1 MNTQVLTLRAL
12 TKAISATSSIKVNE
26 QDGTIP
32 VKETPI
38 EKVDIAGRHSPFG
51 VRRTV
56 NAYLT
61 YSF

>member
-1 MNTQVLTLRAL
+1 MNTQALTLRAL

-26 QDGTIP
+26 QDGTIE
-32 VKETPI
+32 VEKTPI
-38 EKVDIAGRHSPFG
+38 EKVGIATRHSLFG

-56 NAYLT
+56 NASLT